1 MNEDQKTAAYKALLT
16 LVERFGGTKQ
26 TAEKLRIKQ
35 RTVQNWIAANPDK
48 RTLPKSSVCKTIE
61 RVTNGEISA
70 DPMRPDL
77 EFVRTKRG
85 MIDYSRKRAVGGGEV

>member
-1 MNEDQKTAAYKALLT
+1 MNENDKQTAYQALLK

-26 TAEKLRIKQ
+26 TAEKLRIDQ
-35 RTVQNWIAANPDK
+35 RTVQNWIAANPAK
-48 RTLPKSSVCKTIE
+48 RSLPKSAVCKAIE
-61 RVTNGEISA
+61 RVTNGEVQA

-85 MIDYSRKRAVGGGEV
+85 LIDFSRKRAVGGGEV